1 MGKLL
6 SFDPKK
12 YSPWQRRT
20 FYCCAFMFLLSVVL
34 ATVGVVF
41 VVLAEFFGIKSID
54 LMPGVVLGGET
65 LVAGIVG
72 IVVALSGIIGAKDP
86 RKITLFFWIV
96 TLYGLLELWDLASKI
111 SQGQVNPAAIITLVI
126 VMFLVACAWNVR
138 GQTGY
143 FDNHPHPGDPEQSL
157 RQRFCS
163 FRQQILLVDQ
173 PTKKLTSAK
182 PSAAAPNV
190 LA

>member
-1 MGKLL
+1 MGTLL

-20 FYCCAFMFLLSVVL
+20 FYCCAFMFVLSVVL

-86 RKITLFFWIV
+86 RKITLFFCTARYIP
-96 TLYGLLELWDLASKI
+96 LARHTAPQDKKT
-111 SQGQVNPAAIITLVI
+111 VRLRRLCFRVRVLPITRCSSS
-126 VMFLVACAWNVR
+126 MFSN
-138 GQTGY
+138 
-143 FDNHPHPGDPEQSL
+143 S
-157 RQRFCS
+157 
-163 FRQQILLVDQ
+163 
-173 PTKKLTSAK
+173 
-182 PSAAAPNV
+182 
-190 LA
+190 

>member
-20 FYCCAFMFLLSVVL
+20 FYCCAFMFVLSVVL

-72 IVVALSGIIGAKDP
+72 IVVALREGPPQDHAFLLD
-86 RKITLFFWIV
+86 RNALRLARTL
-96 TLYGLLELWDLASKI
+96 GPC
-111 SQGQVNPAAIITLVI
+111 Q
-126 VMFLVACAWNVR
+126 
-138 GQTGY
+138 
-143 FDNHPHPGDPEQSL
+143 
-157 RQRFCS
+157 
-163 FRQQILLVDQ
+163 
-173 PTKKLTSAK
+173 
-182 PSAAAPNV
+182 
-190 LA
+190 

>member
-1 MGKLL
+1 MLERKLVGKLL
-6 SFDPKK
+6 SFDPKM

-20 FYCCAFMFLLSVVL
+20 FYCCAFMFVLSVVL

-54 LMPGVVLGGET
+54 LMPSVVLGGET

-126 VMFLVACAWNVR
+126 AMFLVACAWNVR

-143 FDNHPHPGDPEQSL
+143 FDNHPHPDDPE
-157 RQRFCS
+157 
-163 FRQQILLVDQ
+163 
-173 PTKKLTSAK
+173 
-182 PSAAAPNV
+182 
-190 LA
+190 